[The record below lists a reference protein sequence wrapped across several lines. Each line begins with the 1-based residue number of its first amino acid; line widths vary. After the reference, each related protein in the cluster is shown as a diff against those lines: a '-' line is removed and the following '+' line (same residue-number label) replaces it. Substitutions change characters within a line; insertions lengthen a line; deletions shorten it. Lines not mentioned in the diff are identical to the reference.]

1 MGNRRKIYFSACCVI
16 NLVILFLDIG
26 CQLVISAFF
35 RNASWFLEVMMLLLC
50 FLLVYILFWTY
61 RFYFLYKEYCNL
73 EDEEEKWSLLMQA
86 TPDFICFKDGK
97 GRWKKV
103 NKFGRKLYQLESIDY
118 VGKTDL
124 ELAELVPFFKDGL
137 NSCYLSDEEVWRAGK
152 LTRIEESFI
161 VPSGE
166 IKSFDVIKIPL
177 YYENGLRKGLL
188 TIGRDITQQKV
199 AESILIKREKL
210 SVVGEL
216 AAGIAHEI
224 RNPLTSIKGLTQLM
238 WESGNITEDYAKVMV
253 SEIDRINQIAG
264 GLLAL
269 SKPQSAEMDTVLLN
283 EILQYVVNI
292 MEPESLL
299 KDIQINMNM
308 EESVCKIQ
316 GNRNGL
322 IQVFINL
329 LKNAMDAMPNG
340 GQINI
345 TSRRVLNKIH
355 IIVSDQGVGIPSER
369 LEKIGEPFFTLKE
382 KGMGLGLTISYKIIQ
397 DHKGTFE
404 FLSQEGCGTDV
415 VIKLPC

>member
-61 RFYFLYKEYCNL
+61 RFYFLYKEYCHL

-404 FLSQEGCGTDV
+404 FSSQEGCGTDV

>member
-1 MGNRRKIYFSACCVI
+1 MGNHRKINFKTFCGIYLFI
-16 NLVILFLDIG
+16 IFLDIV
-26 CQLVISAFF
+26 CQLVISLLF
-35 RNASWFLEVMMLLLC
+35 RNASWFLAGSMLLLC
-50 FLLVYILFWTY
+50 LLLVMVLFATY
-61 RFYFLYKEYCNL
+61 RFFSLYRDYCNL
-73 EDEEEKWSLLMQA
+73 EEEEGNWSLLMQA
-86 TPDFICFKDGK
+86 TPDFICFKDGE
-97 GRWKKV
+97 GRWKRV
-103 NKFGRKLYQLESIDY
+103 NKFGRKLYHLEYIDY
-118 VGKTDL
+118 YGKTDL
-124 ELAELVPFFKDGL
+124 ELAELVPFFKEGL

-152 LTRIEESFI
+152 LTRIEEAFV

-166 IKSFDVIKIPL
+166 LKSFDVIKIPL
-177 YYENGLRKGLL
+177 FYENGRRKGLL

-210 SVVGEL
+210 SVIGEL

-238 WESGNITEDYAKVMV
+238 HESGNIAEDYAKVMI

-269 SKPQSAEMDTVLLN
+269 SKPQSREMSPVLLN
-283 EILQYVVNI
+283 EILQYATNI
-292 MEPESLL
+292 MRPEALL
-299 KDIQINMNM
+299 KDVQIMIN
-308 EESVCKIQ
+308 EDETESKIY
-316 GNRNGL
+316 GDRNGL

-345 TSRRVLNKIH
+345 TCRKVVDKIH
-355 IIVSDQGVGIPSER
+355 IIVSDQGIGIPSDR
-369 LEKIGEPFFTLKE
+369 LKKIGEPFFTLKE
-382 KGMGLGLTISYKIIQ
+382 KGMGLGLTISHKIIQ

-404 FLSQEGCGTDV
+404 FLSQEGFGTDV